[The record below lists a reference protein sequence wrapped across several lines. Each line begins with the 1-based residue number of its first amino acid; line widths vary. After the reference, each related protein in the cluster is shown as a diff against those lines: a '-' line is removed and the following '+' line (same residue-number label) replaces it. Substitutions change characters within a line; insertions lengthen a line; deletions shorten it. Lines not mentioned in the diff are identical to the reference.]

1 MTKYFFPRVD
11 EAYKILSRV
20 QLTPFLAQTL
30 TEHNGF
36 AQYLHKFKLKNSP
49 HCACA
54 PDNVQDLL
62 RFSRSVRRPRRAP
75 ASKSASRSPILLAV
89 RRTKLC
95 RSELP
100 ADNAMRRFNA
110 PQPFLLLPR
119 VPILRFCD
127 AFVTNFT
134 AAEFRALYCS
144 STQEECSSS

>member
-62 RFSRSVRRPRRAP
+62 RFL
-75 ASKSASRSPILLAV
+75 KE
-89 RRTKLC
+89 
-95 RSELP
+95 RSETEAGAGVEIVRLNSP
-100 ADNAMRRFNA
+100 TLLCHEEKRRHFSH
-110 PQPFLLLPR
+110 LLR
-119 VPILRFCD
+119 RGCE
-127 AFVTNFT
+127 N
-134 AAEFRALYCS
+134 E
-144 STQEECSSS
+144 

>member
-1 MTKYFFPRVD
+1 MSEHYQDF
-11 EAYKILSRV
+11 ELNCE
-20 QLTPFLAQTL
+20 LLHLA
-30 TEHNGF
+30 
-36 AQYLHKFKLKNSP
+36 
-49 HCACA
+49 
-54 PDNVQDLL
+54 LL
-62 RFSRSVRRPRRAP
+62 
-75 ASKSASRSPILLAV
+75 ASRSPILLAV

-110 PQPFLLLPR
+110 PQPFLLPR